1 MVYTISET
9 EQVIITQFGEPVGQP
24 HTDPGLHMKVP
35 FIQTVHVFDK
45 RWLEWSGDP
54 NQIPTRDKK
63 YIWVDT
69 YTRWRIKDPLL
80 FYQRVRDERSA
91 QSRLDDIVDGETR
104 NVIAN
109 NDLIEVVR
117 STDRKFAENE
127 ENADVDMGVIA
138 AAGKIEMGR
147 DKITRAILD
156 KSRHIV
162 AEFGIELVDVQV
174 RRVNYVTEVQQKV
187 YERMISERRRIAERR
202 EALDEPPFGWDR
214 WLGFG
219 MLFAGCVALESSRLA
234 ALPAQLP
241 LAPGGLLGQLLA
253 QPMLAHLGA
262 VGGTLLMLLLTA
274 VGFSLATGLSWLTI
288 FERVGAG
295 LESVVDFGR
304 ARWEAR
310 RDRRVG

>member
-1 MVYTISET
+1 MKPLLLAIVIVLGLLTCWMSVYTIAET

-35 FIQTVHVFDK
+35 FIQTVHAFDK

-80 FYQRVRDERSA
+80 FFQRVTDERSA

-117 STDRKFAENE
+117 STDRAFPETE
-127 ENADVDMGVIA
+127 ENADVDMGA
-138 AAGKIEMGR
+138 AAVAGKIAMGR

-162 AEFGIELVDVQV
+162 SEFGIELVDVQI
-174 RRVNYVTEVQQKV
+174 RRVNYVAEVQQKV
-187 YERMISERRRIAERR
+187 YERMISERRRIAERSRSEGHGKAAEIRGQKER
-202 EALDEPPFGWDR
+202 ELKGIQSEAYRKAQEVMGKADGEATRIYAEAYGRDPELYQFLKTMETYR
-214 WLGFG
+214 KT
-219 MLFAGCVALESSRLA
+219 FATDTTLILSTDGEFFKYLKQSR
-234 ALPAQLP
+234 
-241 LAPGGLLGQLLA
+241 
-253 QPMLAHLGA
+253 
-262 VGGTLLMLLLTA
+262 
-274 VGFSLATGLSWLTI
+274 
-288 FERVGAG
+288 
-295 LESVVDFGR
+295 
-304 ARWEAR
+304 
-310 RDRRVG
+310 